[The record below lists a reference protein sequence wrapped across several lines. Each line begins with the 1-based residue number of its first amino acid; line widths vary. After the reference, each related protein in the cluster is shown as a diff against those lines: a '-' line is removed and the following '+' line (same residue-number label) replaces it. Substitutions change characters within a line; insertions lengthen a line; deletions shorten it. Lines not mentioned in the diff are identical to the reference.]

1 MLGNIIDLLQIVNG
15 ETESIKVV
23 QGKNYL
29 PNNFKDSFRVAKKL
43 AEWEKN
49 KTE

>member
-15 ETESIKVV
+15 ETERIKFA

-29 PNNFKDSFRVAKKL
+29 PNNWKDAFRIAKKL
-43 AEWEKN
+43 AEQEKN
-49 KTE
+49 KTS